1 MRLTYS
7 IFSALCISGV
17 SLHAG
22 DYLEAVTVKTAQTFV
37 QSQGHVKD
45 VIEKTEVVSRKEI
58 EKKQAVS
65 LVEAIEKSPGVDVT
79 TNCSMCGIKRVML
92 NGMKGEHT
100 TVLSDGVPFHSTVSS
115 YYGMD
120 ALGTGDVESIEI
132 ARGSGASLTAPEA
145 IGGTLT
151 IISRR
156 AKKNG
161 GEFNFA
167 VGEQGYTLGSFVAE
181 GITADKKTGALFSG
195 MYSNY
200 NQYDHDHNGVNEA
213 PKLENQLG
221 SVNLFHQLTQ
231 RDLMELKVSHS
242 NSTVYGGPMV
252 SKGDTF
258 GQFYATGGVM
268 PSFMGGNVT
277 NAYNGDPMGT
287 MESITTTRDEATG
300 KWTHIGEEGT
310 FKATL
315 AYATAKQ
322 DSMYEGTDYANKDNT
337 YFVDLNYQR
346 PLGESH
352 FLTYGMD
359 LKKETMNAQSTKFV
373 ATIGSNGHD
382 DFTTQALGLYV
393 QDTWDMNEKTQLNL
407 ALRGSK
413 ITTNFLGQFAK
424 GNEIDTTIVVPRLHL
439 RYNHNDYVTSRFSAG
454 QGYRAPLSFFESE
467 HGLIGP
473 QGFGVDVT
481 KIERSNNA
489 TYALSYV
496 KGGLNVT
503 SSVAYTQVKNLAYV
517 SYDATGKPILQN
529 SNQAVAVRNGDIVI
543 GYALTPSLSISGGY
557 ERYFY
562 DKQYKELL
570 YIAAIE
576 QRAHVALDWERDGW
590 DIMGEATWTG
600 GRDLSP
606 YGYGNRFNDVAMTS
620 PKSTKAPA
628 FTTVDMKIAKELS
641 KTWSVYAG
649 VKNLF
654 DYTQTSH
661 ESPLYYDAMGRYN
674 VGDIWGPLRGRMSY
688 VGIKAT
694 F

>member
-7 IFSALCISGV
+7 IISALCISGV

-22 DYLEAVTVKTAQTFV
+22 DYLEAVTVKTAQTSV
-37 QSQGHVKD
+37 QPQGQPKD
-45 VIEKTEVVSRKEI
+45 AIEKTEVVSRKEI

-132 ARGSGASLTAPEA
+132 SRGSGASLTAPEA
-145 IGGTLT
+145 IGGTLN

-161 GEFNFA
+161 ATFNFA
-167 VGEQGYTLGSFVAE
+167 MGEQGYTLGSFVGE
-181 GITADKKTGALFSG
+181 GIAADKRTGILFSG

-200 NQYDHDHNGVNEA
+200 NQYDQDHNGVNEA
-213 PKLENQLG
+213 PKLENQLA

-242 NSTVYGGPMV
+242 NSTIYGGPMV

-258 GQFYATGGVM
+258 AQFYATGGVT
-268 PSFMGGNVT
+268 PTFVWGNVT

-287 MESITTTRDEATG
+287 MESVTTTRDEVTG
-300 KWTHIGEEGT
+300 RWTHIGENGT

-322 DSMYEGTDYANKDNT
+322 ESMYEGTDYANKDNT
-337 YFVDLNYQR
+337 LFVGLNYQR

-359 LKKETMNAQSTKFV
+359 MKKETMNAQSTKFV
-373 ATIGSNGHD
+373 ATVDSDGHD
-382 DFTTQALGLYV
+382 DFTTQSLGLYA
-393 QDTWDMNEKTQLNL
+393 QDTWEINEKTQLNF

-424 GNEIDTTIVVPRLHL
+424 GNEIDKTIVVPRLHL
-439 RYNHNDYVTSRFSAG
+439 RLNHTDYLTSRFSAG

-473 QGFGVDVT
+473 QGFGVNVHE
-481 KIERSNNA
+481 IERSNNA

-496 KGGLNVT
+496 KGA
-503 SSVAYTQVKNLAYV
+503 S
-517 SYDATGKPILQN
+517 
-529 SNQAVAVRNGDIVI
+529 
-543 GYALTPSLSISGGY
+543 
-557 ERYFY
+557 
-562 DKQYKELL
+562 
-570 YIAAIE
+570 
-576 QRAHVALDWERDGW
+576 
-590 DIMGEATWTG
+590 
-600 GRDLSP
+600 
-606 YGYGNRFNDVAMTS
+606 
-620 PKSTKAPA
+620 APA
-628 FTTVDMKIAKELS
+628 
-641 KTWSVYAG
+641 
-649 VKNLF
+649 
-654 DYTQTSH
+654 
-661 ESPLYYDAMGRYN
+661 
-674 VGDIWGPLRGRMSY
+674 
-688 VGIKAT
+688 
-694 F
+694 